1 MTEPREIN
9 SQTIKG
15 SWKEFE
21 LSPVVNDRTLEIGRQ
36 EPTCVLEGSSWGS
49 VERRMEE
56 NKREVRELSE
66 ETVKHS

>member
-36 EPTCVLEGSSWGS
+36 ELTCVLEGSSWGS